1 MKLQTFSSPA
11 AALLVI
17 SSFFVPSLAQGQIDP
32 QDADQSVRITGPSD
46 PTIPPSVQVAMVR
59 VDMRLVTI
67 EATLKRIERSLN
79 DLEADVDSLLP
90 TKHVLNFIII
100 VFGLVIPVVIGVL
113 LTDYLKQR
121 RSKKAL

>member
-1 MKLQTFSSPA
+1 MKLQIFSSPA
-11 AALLVI
+11 AALLVM
-17 SSFFVPSLAQGQIDP
+17 SSFSVPSLAQGQIDH

-59 VDMRLVTI
+59 VEMRLDTI
-67 EATLKRIERSLN
+67 EATLGRIEGSLK

-100 VFGLVIPVVIGVL
+100 VFELVIPVVIGVWFVY
-113 LTDYLKQR
+113 YLKQR
-121 RSKKAL
+121 RSQKV